1 MTASA
6 MEDID
11 TKLKDNKR
19 KLSKYKDAFSA
30 LSKDEK
36 NRIDSLQ
43 QNIKEKLLF
52 REEIDCN
59 KVRCLLP
66 SECIRCEECICD
78 KVAEDTKGI
87 VWDRNRNMGLENP

>member
-1 MTASA
+1 MTASSL
-6 MEDID
+6 EDMD

-19 KLSKYKDAFSA
+19 KLSKYKDAFDS

-36 NRIDSLQ
+36 DRTDSLQ
-43 QNIKEKLLF
+43 QSIREKLLF

-59 KVRCLLP
+59 NVRCLLP
-66 SECIRCEECICD
+66 CECIRCETCICD

-87 VWDRNRNMGLENP
+87 VWDNNSMREAKP